1 LLIIALVG
9 IILIL
14 ATILTV
20 LQDQRC
26 REGFQAPVC
35 RI

>member
-1 LLIIALVG
+1 LLVVALIG

-14 ATILTV
+14 AMALASV
-20 LQDQRC
+20 EAQRC
-26 REGFQAPVC
+26 REGLNAPVC

>member
-1 LLIIALVG
+1 LLITVLIG

-14 ATILTV
+14 ALALASV
-20 LQDQRC
+20 EAQRC
-26 REGFQAPVC
+26 REGLQAPVC

>member
-1 LLIIALVG
+1 LLIVALIG

-14 ATILTV
+14 AAALASV
-20 LQDQRC
+20 EAQRC
-26 REGFQAPVC
+26 REGLHAPVC